1 MSLPIQLLTHH
12 RFLIFALT
20 LALVSIALAGYGREA
35 PTAAPGPETA
45 PEAALEHAK
54 RHLDPS
60 YVCPMHPQVVS
71 AEPGECPICGMDLVL
86 KKVAAAADQ
95 PAEAVAQ
102 QAVTVA
108 VPDAVVN
115 QLGVR
120 TAEVK
125 RGSLTRHVQ
134 AFGSF
139 VGSAS
144 RGYRPANRAS
154 DPNLGDP
161 AAAPS
166 VLVAQVFE
174 REAPLV
180 RLGQVARVRLP
191 SLGAREWTGTVS
203 GVETQVS
210 PLTRTLQ
217 FRVSVDLEGA
227 SVPGGMSALVTLESD
242 PREDVLLVPREA
254 VILTGTGARVV
265 VALGEGRFQPREV
278 EAEDLGEAEVLI
290 RSGLAEGERVVVSAQ
305 FLLDSEANL
314 QAGLNRLSGG
324 EPAASGA
331 HAAAMHEGVDHEAAM
346 HEGALQHEAMTEG
359 SMPEGAMPEGTM
371 PAADTPDPAAPQ
383 GTSHEGTMQ

>member
-1 MSLPIQLLTHH
+1 
-12 RFLIFALT
+12 
-20 LALVSIALAGYGREA
+20 
-35 PTAAPGPETA
+35 
-45 PEAALEHAK
+45 
-54 RHLDPS
+54 
-60 YVCPMHPQVVS
+60 MHPQVVS

-86 KKVAAAADQ
+86 KKAAAADR
-95 PAEAVAQ
+95 PADAVAQ
-102 QAVTVA
+102 EAITVT

-120 TAEVK
+120 TAEVR
-125 RGSLTRHVQ
+125 RGSLTRQ
-134 AFGSF
+134 IEGYGSF

-144 RGYRPANRAS
+144 RGYRPANRTS

-161 AAAPS
+161 GASPS

-180 RLGQVARVRLP
+180 SLGQVARVRFP

-227 SVPGGMSALVTLESD
+227 TVTGGMTALVTLEVD
-242 PREDVLLVPREA
+242 PVADVLLVPREA
-254 VILTGTGARVV
+254 VILTGKGARVI

-278 EAEDLGEAEVLI
+278 EAEDLGEDEILI

-314 QAGLNRLSGG
+314 QAGLGRLAG
-324 EPAASGA
+324 ERP
-331 HAAAMHEGVDHEAAM
+331 EAQTM
-346 HEGALQHEAMTEG
+346 SEGAAQ
-359 SMPEGAMPEGTM
+359 
-371 PAADTPDPAAPQ
+371 
-383 GTSHEGTMQ
+383 

>member
-1 MSLPIQLLTHH
+1 MSSPTLLLTHR

-20 LALVSIALAGYGREA
+20 LAVGSIALVGCGREA
-35 PTAAPGPETA
+35 PKAQAETA
-45 PEAALEHAK
+45 PETALEHAK
-54 RHLDPS
+54 KHLDPT
-60 YVCPMHPQVVS
+60 YVCPMHPKVVS

-86 KKVAAAADQ
+86 KKVAAADR
-95 PAEAVAQ
+95 PAEAPT
-102 QAVTVA
+102 VTVS
-108 VPDAVVN
+108 DAVVN

-120 TAEVK
+120 TAEVR

-144 RGYRPANRAS
+144 RGYRPANRPS

-161 AAAPS
+161 AASPS

-180 RLGQVARVRLP
+180 RQGQVARVRFP
-191 SLGAREWTGTVS
+191 SLGAKEWTGTVS

-227 SVPGGMSALVTLESD
+227 SVTGGMSALVTLEVD
-242 PREDVLLVPREA
+242 PVADVLLVPREA

-265 VALGEGRFQPREV
+265 VAQGEGRFQPREV
-278 EAEDLGEAEVLI
+278 EAEDLGEDEILI

-314 QAGLNRLSGG
+314 QAGLRRL
-324 EPAASGA
+324 GA
-331 HAAAMHEGVDHEAAM
+331 ERPEVEAMS
-346 HEGALQHEAMTEG
+346 EGAAQ
-359 SMPEGAMPEGTM
+359 
-371 PAADTPDPAAPQ
+371 
-383 GTSHEGTMQ
+383 